1 MSPTTTE
8 TGLRFVQR
16 WWPLLL
22 IGPLVGLLAGILVL
36 QRVRPVYEATV
47 TVLVGQ
53 GGGAVAGSTDVSG
66 AEELARTYAEAIHAR
81 PVLEAAVRQVG
92 NAMTADE
99 LGQAVSAKPVTNTQL
114 LRISVDD
121 TDPVRAADL
130 ANSVVAVFAANN
142 AQAQQSVFATTQQN
156 LEQLLATQ
164 GQAINDHTAEI
175 QQLQAQAPA
184 PQRDADLNRLQSEL
198 GQLQVVYSNT
208 SRTYEDLRLTEAR
221 GFSTVSVVDPAVA
234 PTAPSRPNRPLTLGM
249 SLLAG
254 LAIAIAVGLLANY
267 LDDRLP
273 SRQRVADGTGLP
285 VLGEVPRWS
294 LAAQGTTT
302 VAQLL
307 RGEANDPET
316 RRAAEGYRLLLNNLI
331 VAAGTARPRS
341 LMIASAIAG
350 EGKSTTAANLAVV
363 QAGAGKRVI
372 LLDANLYRPAV
383 TRLFNIPN
391 RAGLS
396 TLLANASESV
406 DDVLR
411 ATQLD
416 ELKIVTSGPA
426 PTDPSALLSLDR
438 LEERLAEVT
447 DHCDLLVIDT
457 PPLLAQPD
465 AALLAAR
472 VDAVLLVTDA
482 RVSRRSQTLR
492 AVEMLRQAGA
502 VILGVALNRAPQQAV
517 KYASEA
523 YQGTTP
529 PDAGP
534 GADRTAP
541 IATTPLTS
549 RKA

>member
-1 MSPTTTE
+1 
-8 TGLRFVQR
+8 
-16 WWPLLL
+16 LL
-22 IGPLVGLLAGILVL
+22 IGPLVGLLAGMLVL

-53 GGGAVAGSTDVSG
+53 GTGGVAGSTDVSG
-66 AEELARTYAEAIHAR
+66 AEELARTYAEAIRAR
-81 PVLEAAVRQVG
+81 PVLDAAVRQAG
-92 NAMTADE
+92 GTMTTDE
-99 LGQAVSAKPVTNTQL
+99 LAQALSAKPVTNTQL
-114 LRISVDD
+114 LRINVDD
-121 TDPVRAADL
+121 TDPGRAADL

-142 AQAQQSVFATTQQN
+142 AQAQQAVFANTQQN

-164 GQAINDHTAEI
+164 GQAINDRTAQI
-175 QQLQAQAPA
+175 QQLQAQPPS

-208 SRTYEDLRLTEAR
+208 SRTYEDLRLLEAR
-221 GFSTVSVVDPAVA
+221 GLSSVSVVDPAVA
-234 PTAPSRPNRPLTLGM
+234 PTAPIRPNRLLTLGL

-254 LAIAIAVGLLANY
+254 LAVATAVGLLANY

-273 SRQRVADGTGLP
+273 SRQRLADGTGLP
-285 VLGEVPRWS
+285 VLGEVPRWP
-294 LAAQGTTT
+294 LAAQGTKT
-302 VAQLL
+302 VTQLL
-307 RGEANDPET
+307 GGQATDPET

-331 VAAGTARPRS
+331 VAAGTVRPRS
-341 LMIASAIAG
+341 LMVASAIAA

-363 QAGAGKRVI
+363 QAAAGKRVI
-372 LLDANLYRPAV
+372 LLDANLYKPAV

-396 TLLANASESV
+396 TLLANASESI

-411 ATQLD
+411 ATQLE

-426 PTDPSALLSLDR
+426 PADPSALLSLDR
-438 LEERLAEVT
+438 LEERLVELA
-447 DHCDLLVIDT
+447 DRCDLLVIDT

-492 AVEMLRQAGA
+492 AVEMLHQAGA
-502 VILGVALNRAPQQAV
+502 VILGVALNRAPQQSV
-517 KYASEA
+517 KYATEA
-523 YQGTTP
+523 YQGSP
-529 PDAGP
+529 PDGGP
-534 GADRTAP
+534 GADRSAP
-541 IATTPLTS
+541 RAKPLTS
-549 RKA
+549 RET